1 MPRYVFHDFDEFADA
16 IEGVTGRFVPTA
28 RSSAEWWVDLV
39 RAGRL
44 SLQQIQIG
52 GSAAFAGDGEAGCF
66 TLGIPLTH
74 PERIRVDGQ
83 YLDASSFLLLRQ
95 SQPFTSAAQGVTRWA
110 GVTIPTDHEALAPEL
125 VEMLLTA
132 DGPLTHTDLARLEHL
147 RWLVGRMCSGTP
159 GVDLGDA
166 AALAAAEQEIATTTA
181 RALERSLKVHMRPA
195 RRPHLSRE
203 RVIARTLE
211 LIEAHE
217 GQPLFTSDLCRAA
230 GVSERTLRNAFSEYF
245 GVGPIRLLKM
255 RQLGEIRAA
264 LLAADPARD
273 TVAQVAGRFGVWD
286 FSLFARNYKRLFG
299 ESPSETLRRP
309 PGSTYC
315 GRGLS
320 WLRHAVKKFNDDLQD
335 VPPRAAAGDALLQT
349 GSHE

>member
-1 MPRYVFHDFDEFADA
+1 MPRYVFQDFDEFADA

-28 RSSAEWWVDLV
+28 RSFSDWWMDQA
-39 RAGRL
+39 RTGRL
-44 SLQQIQIG
+44 TLQQVQVG
-52 GSAAFAGDGEAGCF
+52 GSAAFAGDGEANCL
-66 TLGIPLTH
+66 TLGIPTTY

-83 YLDASSFLLLRQ
+83 DMDANAFLLLRQ
-95 SQPFTSAAQGVTRWA
+95 GRSFTAAAQGATRWS
-110 GVTIPTDHEALAPEL
+110 GVTIPTDHEALSPEL
-125 VEMLLTA
+125 VESLSAA
-132 DGPLTHTDLARLEHL
+132 DGPLSHTDVARLEHL
-147 RWLVGRMCSGTP
+147 RFLIGRMCGGAP
-159 GVDLGDA
+159 GIDLSDA
-166 AALAAAEQEIATTTA
+166 TACAAAEQEIAASAA
-181 RALERSLKVHMRPA
+181 RALERSLKVHVRST

-273 TVAQVAGRFGVWD
+273 TVAHVAGRFGVWD

-320 WLRHAVKKFNDDLQD
+320 WLRWAVKKFKDDLQD
-335 VPPRAAAGDALLQT
+335 MPRAVGAEQLLQT